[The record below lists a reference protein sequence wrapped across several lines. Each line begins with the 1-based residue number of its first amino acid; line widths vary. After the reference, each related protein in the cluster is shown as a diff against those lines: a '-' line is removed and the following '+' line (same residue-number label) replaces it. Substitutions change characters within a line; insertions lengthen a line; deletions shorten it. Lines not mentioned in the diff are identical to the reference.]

1 MPRPA
6 GTGARG
12 GGFDAAPKAD
22 ATGLGGVYLFG
33 TGASLECMTNPSTTL
48 RDGETARESGRY
60 RYRTG
65 AKGLVTS
72 AAKVLLVR
80 ERHVDGQPFWTLP
93 GGGVH
98 PHEAPE
104 DGLVRELREE
114 LHCRA
119 HVGIPRAQFCYVH
132 ESLASTV
139 SLYTV
144 FDCALLSDPT
154 PDRGEGIDDVGWF
167 GPRTLPATTLPQV
180 KHICRR
186 VADLPAHRA
195 AADD

>member
-1 MPRPA
+1 MHDEPVDHPPRRRDSARVRTVPVPDRREGAGDVRGQSPAGPGTPRGRPA
-6 GTGARG
+6 VLDAPRRRRPLPRG
-12 GGFDAAPKAD
+12 
-22 ATGLGGVYLFG
+22 
-33 TGASLECMTNPSTTL
+33 
-48 RDGETARESGRY
+48 
-60 RYRTG
+60 
-65 AKGLVTS
+65 
-72 AAKVLLVR
+72 
-80 ERHVDGQPFWTLP
+80 
-93 GGGVH
+93 
-98 PHEAPE
+98 PE

-119 HVGIPRAQFCYVH
+119 HVGTPRAQFCYVH

-154 PDRGEGIDDVGWF
+154 PARGEGIDDVGWF
-167 GPRTLPATTLPQV
+167 GPGTLPATTLPQV

-195 AADD
+195 VADD